1 MIKKK
6 IIKNKKDVKKE
17 SKLNTKDLGFI
28 SSIGGDTRNG
38 DYFNIFSKSALFD
51 YDTAKKIYEYC
62 KNLAKKKQFAFL
74 DGHYQLKKRKIL
86 TQDWYMDEIGNS
98 ISIKKINVPKLGEGI
113 AYASSFE
120 LFGGDAWWLKSS
132 FLKNYIKFDEYTID
146 YIDVDD
152 NTLCF
157 GFFDMNFEI
166 GFNEYENLDFFK
178 IKNKKNINKFN
189 EYIDDKYKKILSK
202 NNMGGDNIIECK
214 VPNGKHIFYNMI
226 LTKTISGSIVQKG
239 DAVGQILICKNK

>member
-1 MIKKK
+1 MGKKNETQ
-6 IIKNKKDVKKE
+6 KN
-17 SKLNTKDLGFI
+17 KLNTQDLGFI
-28 SSIGGDTRNG
+28 SSMGGDTRNG

-51 YDTAKKIYEYC
+51 YDSAKKIYEYC
-62 KNLAKKKQFAFL
+62 KSLAKKKQFAFL

-132 FLKNYIKFDEYTID
+132 FLKNFIKFEKYSID
-146 YIDVDD
+146 HIDVDD

-157 GFFDMNFEI
+157 GFFDMNIEI
-166 GFNEYENLDFFK
+166 GFDEYNKLDFFK
-178 IKNKKNINKFN
+178 IKNKENKNKFN
-189 EYIDDKYKKILSK
+189 EYIKDKYKKILSK
-202 NNMGGDNIIECK
+202 RNMGGKNVIECK
-214 VPNGKHIFYNMI
+214 VSNGKHIFYNMI
-226 LTKTISGSIVQKG
+226 LTKTIPGSVVEKG
-239 DAVGQILICKNK
+239 QAVGQILICQKK